1 MVELNVITISIMEKI
16 ESMEDKYKRIWEEA
30 EETFLEVLRIAMQK
44 QKDLQEIGDL
54 AGEELLEKE
63 VIAKYE
69 NLYLALQAEDFEQFS
84 EEQWQNLQKSLE
96 EIQKKHQ
103 MKAEFLKEKR
113 KIRKSLTGKSG
124 AEVVKKL
131 LEYQKKELEKQ
142 KRLIMEEASQILD
155 EEEKLHQELCEA
167 IQEEEQ
173 LRIFERLQPLQRR
186 YGKIFE
192 KAIDIQ
198 KKIDYTVRDIE
209 KKWKFEIYGTI
220 SEQKLKETS
229 EEFFKKQ
236 KK

>member
-1 MVELNVITISIMEKI
+1 ME
-16 ESMEDKYKRIWEEA
+16 EKYKKIWEEA
-30 EETFLEVLRIAMQK
+30 EETFLEILRLSLQK
-44 QKDLQEIGDL
+44 QKEFRKIGDV

-63 VIAKYE
+63 VISKYE
-69 NLYLALQAEDFEQFS
+69 SLYLALQREEFDIFS
-84 EEQWQNLQKSLE
+84 EEQWNMMESTLE
-96 EIQKKHQ
+96 EIRKKHQ
-103 MKAEFLKEKR
+103 ISREYLWEKR
-113 KIRKSLTGKSG
+113 SLRKNLAGKSG

-142 KRLIMEEASQILD
+142 KRQILEEANHLL
-155 EEEKLHQELCEA
+155 EEEGILHRKLCEA

-173 LRIFERLQPLQRR
+173 LRLFELMQPLRQKYR
-186 YGKIFE
+186 KISE

-220 SEQKLKETS
+220 SEQTLKETS

-236 KK
+236 KN

>member
-1 MVELNVITISIMEKI
+1 ME
-16 ESMEDKYKRIWEEA
+16 EKYKKIWEEA
-30 EETFLEVLRIAMQK
+30 EETFLEVLRIAVQK

-54 AGEELLEKE
+54 AGEELLETE
-63 VIAKYE
+63 VISKYE
-69 NLYLALQAEDFEQFS
+69 NLYLALQSENFDTFS
-84 EEQWQNLQKSLE
+84 EEQWKILQDSLE

-103 MKAEFLKEKR
+103 ISRKYLQEKQRLRKE
-113 KIRKSLTGKSG
+113 LAGKSG

-142 KRLIMEEASQILD
+142 KRHIMEEASRIL
-155 EEEKLHQELCEA
+155 EEEEILHRELCEA

-173 LRIFERLQPLQRR
+173 LRLFEFMQPLQQKYR
-186 YGKIFE
+186 KISE

-198 KKIDYTVRDIE
+198 NKIDYTVRDIE

-220 SEQKLKETS
+220 SEQILKETS

-236 KK
+236 KNNEI